1 MVAKR
6 VGVLVITDSLA
17 WSCLGIEDILSIS
30 PTRSR
35 LHNIF
40 DRFVF
45 SAESRMWRSSRLST
59 KKKPVKKVM

>member
-35 LHNIF
+35 LPNLL
-40 DRFVF
+40 DRFPF
-45 SAESRMWRSSRLST
+45 SAESRASPHSRPELLAS
-59 KKKPVKKVM
+59 PRILL